1 VLQRKCGCGGSAGV
15 LGECDGCG
23 NQKLSIQRSSLTS
36 EFATEKSDGA
46 PPIVHEVLRSP
57 GQPLDSETRAYME
70 PRFGHDFGRVR
81 IHADS
86 SADRAAK
93 ATRAAA
99 FTVGNEIG
107 FASGRFAPGTVTG
120 QMLLAHELAHV
131 VQQRDSIAGPAIAAA
146 PPAAEVEADQIAS
159 AFTSG
164 MTLPAVSKQS
174 TISFARYP
182 ADEPGDA
189 PEVGQLLCVS
199 RLGGCASARS
209 GGLPTPQEIA
219 NYNVTCR
226 RETSYSGPD
235 LTPSDEQCRNPPQM
249 PSSSLIFARSLA
261 TLYPGWLSVLPNC
274 PCTDAQARSSS
285 AWAGPGACEPPYH
298 IGAATGYRSTSG
310 YASVPGT
317 NHGQQCCYDSAG
329 LLITEGAGAG
339 TPDIVQA
346 PAGKLA
352 AITGTVTPGA
362 PGLGAAWS
370 HYWSD
375 VVPFNDLGW
384 EIYNRYWV
392 PNNGNNCPVN
402 RKP

>member
-1 VLQRKCGCGGSAGV
+1 MVTISVGCGFT
-15 LGECDGCG
+15 L
-23 NQKLSIQRSSLTS
+23 IP
-36 EFATEKSDGA
+36 A
-46 PPIVHEVLRSP
+46 PI
-57 GQPLDSETRAYME
+57 E
-70 PRFGHDFGRVR
+70 PRKPPGRL
-81 IHADS
+81 
-86 SADRAAK
+86 
-93 ATRAAA
+93 A

-226 RETSYSGPD
+226 RR
-235 LTPSDEQCRNPPQM
+235 DELQR
-249 PSSSLIFARSLA
+249 
-261 TLYPGWLSVLPNC
+261 T
-274 PCTDAQARSSS
+274 
-285 AWAGPGACEPPYH
+285 
-298 IGAATGYRSTSG
+298 
-310 YASVPGT
+310 
-317 NHGQQCCYDSAG
+317 
-329 LLITEGAGAG
+329 
-339 TPDIVQA
+339 
-346 PAGKLA
+346 
-352 AITGTVTPGA
+352 
-362 PGLGAAWS
+362 
-370 HYWSD
+370 
-375 VVPFNDLGW
+375 
-384 EIYNRYWV
+384 
-392 PNNGNNCPVN
+392 
-402 RKP
+402 